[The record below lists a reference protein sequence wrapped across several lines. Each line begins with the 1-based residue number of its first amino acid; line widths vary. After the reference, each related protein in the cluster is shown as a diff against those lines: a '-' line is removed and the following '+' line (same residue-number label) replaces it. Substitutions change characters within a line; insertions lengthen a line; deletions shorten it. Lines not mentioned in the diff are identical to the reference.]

1 MTTPISTTSSTTTST
16 PSTASKRKPRP
27 WYMPRRS
34 RRPQRLALV
43 ILALVLAMG
52 VYAVHSVWRTYVEY
66 PDRPGLGRAEP
77 ISLTVPSGASFPVV
91 LDLLVEHEVIAE
103 SDATLFRLFV
113 LDEGAA
119 GKVTAGKHEFRGD
132 MTAREILAELQ
143 RRQPVIE
150 RRVTIPEGKHMVQV
164 ADLLAEAGLG
174 DRQAFITAMRDPAL
188 LERLGVPGPSLEGY
202 LFPDTYKFAAG
213 ATPEQILERMVKR
226 HQQVYAELQRKYRAG
241 ATTLEQDLGWGDREI
256 VIMASLIEK
265 ETGQAAERP
274 RIASVFLNRLRF
286 ASFKPKLLQTDPTI
300 IYGCTV
306 PIEKSSACKQ
316 FEGRIRKIH
325 LRDPE
330 NPYNTYTHEGLP
342 PGPIANPGRDALA
355 AVLAP
360 ETTRY
365 LYFVARNDGT
375 HQFSK
380 SREEHEA
387 AVEKYIRG
395 GAKGDGTVQD

>member
-1 MTTPISTTSSTTTST
+1 MT
-16 PSTASKRKPRP
+16 KRRPHP
-27 WYMPRRS
+27 WYLPRKS
-34 RRPQRLALV
+34 RRPQRWALI
-43 ILALVLAMG
+43 ILGLCLAMG
-52 VYAVHSVWRTYVEY
+52 LYALHSVWRTYVEY
-66 PDRPGLGRAEP
+66 PDRPGLGSADP
-77 ISLTVPSGASFPVV
+77 IALTVPAGASFPVV
-91 LDLLVEHEVIAE
+91 LDMLAEHEVIIE
-103 SDATLFRLFV
+103 SDVLLFRLFV

-119 GKVTAGKHEFRGD
+119 NKISAGRHEFRAD
-132 MTAREILAELQ
+132 MSAREILAELQ
-143 RRQPVIE
+143 RRQPVLE
-150 RRVTIPEGKHMVQV
+150 HKVTIPEGKHMVQV
-164 ADLLAEAGLG
+164 ADLLAAAGLG
-174 DRQAFITAMRDPAL
+174 SAESFVAAMRDPAL
-188 LERLGVPGPSLEGY
+188 IERLGVKGPSLEGY

-213 ATPEQILERMVKR
+213 ATPEQILERMVRR
-226 HQQVYAELQRKYRAG
+226 HQQIYAELHRRHRAG
-241 ATTLEQDLGWGDREI
+241 ATQLEQDLGWGDREI

-286 ASFKPKLLQTDPTI
+286 SSFKPKLLQTDPTI

-306 PIEKSSACKQ
+306 VVDKSSACQQ

-325 LRDPE
+325 LRDPD
-330 NPYNTYTHEGLP
+330 NLYNTYTHEGLP

-387 AVEKYIRG
+387 AVDKYIRG
-395 GAKGDGTVQD
+395 GAKGDGSVQD

>member
-1 MTTPISTTSSTTTST
+1 MTTRRPH
-16 PSTASKRKPRP
+16 P
-27 WYMPRRS
+27 WYLPRKS
-34 RRPQRLALV
+34 KRPQRLALL
-43 ILALVLAMG
+43 ILALCVAMA
-52 VYAVHSVWRTYVEY
+52 VYALHSIWRTYVEY

-77 ISLTVPSGASFPVV
+77 IVLTVPAGSSFPIV
-91 LDLLVEHEVIAE
+91 LDLLQEHEVIPE
-103 SDATLFRLFV
+103 SDAVLFRLFV

-119 GKVTAGKHEFRGD
+119 SKVTAGRHEFRGD

-143 RRQPVIE
+143 RRQAIVE
-150 RRVTIPEGKHMVQV
+150 RKVTIPEGKHMIQV
-164 ADLLAEAGLG
+164 AELLAAAGLG
-174 DRQAFITAMRDPAL
+174 ERDAFVAAMRDPVL
-188 LERLGVPGPSLEGY
+188 IDRLGVPGPSLEGY

-213 ATPEQILERMVKR
+213 ATPEQILERMVRR
-226 HQQVYAELQRKYRAG
+226 HQQVYAELHRKYRAG
-241 ATTLEQDLGWGDREI
+241 ATTLDQDLGWGDREI

-274 RIASVFLNRLRF
+274 RIAAVFLNRLRF
-286 ASFKPKLLQTDPTI
+286 ATFKPKLLQTDPTI

-306 PIEKSSACKQ
+306 LVQKSSACQQ

-325 LRDPE
+325 LRDPD
-330 NPYNTYTHEGLP
+330 NLYNTYTHEGLP

-360 ETTRY
+360 DSSRY

-380 SREEHEA
+380 TREEHEA

-395 GAKGDGTVQD
+395 GAKGDGTVQE

>member
-1 MTTPISTTSSTTTST
+1 MT
-16 PSTASKRKPRP
+16 AAKRSPRP
-27 WYMPRRS
+27 WYMPRKSRS
-34 RRPQRLALV
+34 PQRWALL
-43 ILALVLAMG
+43 ILAVVLAM
-52 VYAVHSVWRTYVEY
+52 VIYALHSTWRTYVEY
-66 PDRPGLGRAEP
+66 PDRPGQGDAAP
-77 ISLTVPSGASFPVV
+77 IVLTVPSGASFPVV
-91 LDLLVEHEVIAE
+91 LDLLLEHGVIPEDDEV
-103 SDATLFRLFV
+103 LFRLFV

-119 GKVTAGKHEFRGD
+119 GKVTAGRHEFRGD
-132 MTAREILAELQ
+132 MTAREILAELM

-150 RRVTIPEGKHMVQV
+150 RRVTIPEGKHMLQV
-164 ADLLAEAGLG
+164 ADLLAAAELGPREAFV
-174 DRQAFITAMRDPAL
+174 AAMRDPAL
-188 LERLGVPGPSLEGY
+188 IERLGVPGPTLEGY

-213 ATPEQILERMVKR
+213 ATPEQIVERMVRR
-226 HQQVYAELQRKYRAG
+226 HQQVYTELRRKHRDGAAELD
-241 ATTLEQDLGWGDREI
+241 QDLGWGDREI

-286 ASFKPKLLQTDPTI
+286 STFKPKLLQTDPTI

-306 PIEKSSACKQ
+306 PVQKSSACEK
-316 FEGRIRKIH
+316 FEGRIRTIH
-325 LRDPE
+325 LRDPD

-360 ETTRY
+360 ESTRY

-387 AVEKYIRG
+387 AVQKYILG

>member
-1 MTTPISTTSSTTTST
+1 MTG
-16 PSTASKRKPRP
+16 KRRARP
-27 WYMPRRS
+27 WYMPRKS
-34 RRPQRLALV
+34 RRPQRLALL
-43 ILALVLAMG
+43 ILALCLAMA
-52 VYAVHSVWRTYVEY
+52 VYALHSMWRTYVEY
-66 PDRPGLGRAEP
+66 PDRPGLGDASS
-77 ISLTVPSGASFPVV
+77 IVLTVPKGASFPVV
-91 LDLLVEHEVIAE
+91 LDLLVEHQVIPE
-103 SDATLFRLFV
+103 SEAVLFRLFV

-119 GKVTAGKHEFRGD
+119 GKVTAGRHEFRGD

-150 RRVTIPEGKHMVQV
+150 RRVTIPEGKHMIQV
-164 ADLLAEAGLG
+164 ADLLAAAELG
-174 DRQAFITAMRDPAL
+174 PREAFIAAMRDPAL

-213 ATPEQILERMVKR
+213 ATPEQILERMVQR
-226 HQQVYAELQRKYRAG
+226 HQQVYTELRRKHRDG
-241 ATTLEQDLGWGDREI
+241 AAQLEQDLGWDDREI

-306 PIEKSSACKQ
+306 PVQKSSACEQ
-316 FEGRIRKIH
+316 FEGRIRGIH
-325 LRDPE
+325 LRDPD

-355 AVLAP
+355 AVLEP

-380 SREEHEA
+380 TREEHEA
-387 AVEKYIRG
+387 AVDKYIRG
-395 GAKGDGTVQD
+395 GAKGDGTVQE

>member
-1 MTTPISTTSSTTTST
+1 MT
-16 PSTASKRKPRP
+16 KRRPHP
-27 WYMPRRS
+27 WYLPRKS
-34 RRPQRLALV
+34 RRPQRWALI
-43 ILALVLAMG
+43 ILGLCLAMG
-52 VYAVHSVWRTYVEY
+52 LYALHSVWRTYVEY
-66 PDRPGLGRAEP
+66 PDRPGLGSADP
-77 ISLTVPSGASFPVV
+77 IALTVPAGASFPVV
-91 LDLLVEHEVIAE
+91 LDMLAEHEVITE
-103 SDATLFRLFV
+103 SDVLLFRLFV

-119 GKVTAGKHEFRGD
+119 NKISAGRHEFRAD
-132 MTAREILAELQ
+132 MSAREILAELQ
-143 RRQPVIE
+143 RRQPVLE
-150 RRVTIPEGKHMVQV
+150 HKVTIPEGKHMVQV
-164 ADLLAEAGLG
+164 ADLLAAAGLG
-174 DRQAFITAMRDPAL
+174 SAESFVAAMRDPAL
-188 LERLGVPGPSLEGY
+188 IERLGVKGPSLEGY

-213 ATPEQILERMVKR
+213 ATPEQILERMVRR
-226 HQQVYAELQRKYRAG
+226 HQQIYAELHRRHRAG
-241 ATTLEQDLGWGDREI
+241 ATQLEQDLGWGDREI

-286 ASFKPKLLQTDPTI
+286 SSFKPKLLQTDPTI

-306 PIEKSSACKQ
+306 VVDKSSACQQ

-325 LRDPE
+325 LRDPD
-330 NPYNTYTHEGLP
+330 NLYNTYTHEGLP

-387 AVEKYIRG
+387 AVDKYIRG
-395 GAKGDGTVQD
+395 GAKGDGSVQD

>member
-1 MTTPISTTSSTTTST
+1 
-16 PSTASKRKPRP
+16 
-27 WYMPRRS
+27 MPRKS
-34 RRPQRLALV
+34 RRPQRWALI
-43 ILALVLAMG
+43 ILALCLAMAA
-52 VYAVHSVWRTYVEY
+52 YALHSTWRTYVEY
-66 PDRPGLGRAEP
+66 PDRPGVGTGE
-77 ISLTVPSGASFPVV
+77 TVVLNVPKGASFPVV
-91 LDLLVEHEVIAE
+91 LDLLVEQGVVAQA
-103 SDATLFRLFV
+103 DATLFRLFV

-119 GKVTAGKHEFRGD
+119 NKISAGEHQFRDD
-132 MTAREILAELQ
+132 MSAREILVELQ

-150 RRVTIPEGKHMVQV
+150 RRVTIPEGKHMLQV

-174 DRQAFITAMRDPAL
+174 TRDAFVAAMRDPAL
-188 LERLGVPGPSLEGY
+188 LERLRVPGPSLEGY
-202 LFPDTYKFAAG
+202 LFPDTYKFAAE
-213 ATPEQILERMVKR
+213 ATPEQILERMVAR
-226 HQQVYAELQRKYRAG
+226 HQQVYGELIRKHRAG
-241 ATTLEQDLGWGDREI
+241 VKQLAEDFGWGDREI

-286 ASFKPKLLQTDPTI
+286 ATFKPKFLQTDPTI

-306 PIEKSSACKQ
+306 PIQKSSACEQ
-316 FEGRIRKIH
+316 FEGRIRRIH
-325 LRDPE
+325 LRDVD

-360 ETTRY
+360 ESTRY

-380 SREEHEA
+380 TREEHEA
-387 AVEKYIRG
+387 AVDKYIRG
-395 GAKGDGTVQD
+395 GAKGDGTVQE